1 MWHDMSSMSSK
12 LTNMRNE
19 DIEIVDSGIPTNSR
33 NANILHSMDN
43 DYLFVLQNK
52 YNDLQTENNTLLR
65 NELSVLDENRRNIIK
80 IKKSKVIFLLL
91 LALLIVIGII
101 YSLLK
106 TNLILLGVASLLI
119 PIILL
124 AVLIIIYKNVA
135 YFKKHSNINV
145 NDLNTIPRHKIEK
158 QDINSSVS
166 PTQPTQ
172 KQPQCYTISQSGPF
186 NYIDPE
192 DNKQIRDNLTTL
204 GNINESLTKLNAL
217 KTHFK
222 GEDKLLPQFVFGIN
236 KFFKSQIR
244 KINKP
249 DFDRITSIP
258 DLDTDYNNYQQRVN
272 KVLNNILKELG
283 SRVYNYHTEG
293 EKDYTTSVI
302 FGISVSE
309 FQKISGDKEKLA
321 QEFLN
326 TQKLTNYY
334 NSFIKWINS
343 QNDLV
348 NEEYNKKLNSLN
360 GIGSFDTN
368 ANDFK
373 GHVGIPNS

>member
-1 MWHDMSSMSSK
+1 MRNDMSKSQDK
-12 LTNMRNE
+12 LK
-19 DIEIVDSGIPTNSR
+19 IVKLGIPTDSR

-52 YNDLQTENNTLLR
+52 YNDLHTENNTLLR

-80 IKKSKVIFLLL
+80 IKKSKVIFILL
-91 LALLIVIGII
+91 LALLIVIAII

-106 TNLILLGVASLLI
+106 TNLILLSFASLLI

-124 AVLIIIYKNVA
+124 VVIVIIYKNVA

-145 NDLNTIPRHKIEK
+145 NDLNTIPHKIEE

-166 PTQPTQ
+166 PTQE
-172 KQPQCYTISQSGPF
+172 QPQCYTISQSGPF

-222 GEDKLLPQFVFGIN
+222 GEDKLLPMFVSGIN
-236 KFFKSQIR
+236 NFFESQIQQ
-244 KINKP
+244 INKP
-249 DFDRITSIP
+249 DFDSITTIP
-258 DLDTDYNNYQQRVN
+258 YLDKDYNNYQQQVN

-283 SRVYNYHTEG
+283 TLVYNYYTEG
-293 EKDYTTSVI
+293 ETTTDVL

-321 QEFLN
+321 QNFLN
-326 TQKLTNYY
+326 TQKLTNYF
-334 NSFIKWINS
+334 NSFIKWIHS
-343 QNDLV
+343 QNDFV
-348 NEEYNKKLNSLN
+348 NEEYNNKLNSLN
-360 GIGSFDTN
+360 GIGNFNTN
-368 ANDFK
+368 TNTFK
-373 GHVGIPNS
+373 GHVGIYS